1 MNQRQTDWI
10 IKLIVYDFENFH
22 PFDFK
27 NFAHE
32 LFKQFDYENVCFLNI
47 KLLSMLQNKLT
58 LTINDNSLSQNK
70 QKKTFFDYILTNVQI
85 NIVDEFE
92 TLSQNK
98 RKILIE
104 TIFIFQLI
112 EIKVVIF
119 RKIVNDVFEI
129 FYKKS
134 QKFMKFLLKNLQIEN
149 NFVIRFCEN
158 ILTFTLNKRF
168 KSSKIWFVDVEKL
181 LKHEKRIYVSRNFV
195 TQQKFI
201 NKNHDDFSI
210 DYFDAERIFE
220 LLNKKYYW
228 LVCAEKFKNYVRIYN
243 NYQRI
248 KIHRH

>member
-1 MNQRQTDWI
+1 M
-10 IKLIVYDFENFH
+10 
-22 PFDFK
+22 
-27 NFAHE
+27 
-32 LFKQFDYENVCFLNI
+32 FKQFDYENVCFLNI

-134 QKFMKFLLKNLQIEN
+134 SKLIKFLSKILQIEN
-149 NFVIRFCEN
+149 NFIVRFCSN

-168 KSSKIWFVDVEKL
+168 KSRKI
-181 LKHEKRIYVSRNFV
+181 
-195 TQQKFI
+195 
-201 NKNHDDFSI
+201 
-210 DYFDAERIFE
+210 
-220 LLNKKYYW
+220 
-228 LVCAEKFKNYVRIYN
+228 
-243 NYQRI
+243 
-248 KIHRH
+248 